1 MGELHNKQYICLQQ
15 PLIWFNTK
23 VIGNGLTIRMK
34 KTFELLIHGKI
45 YLQVYKLIHIEY
57 LITEDNIIKKT
68 EDNSIL
74 LSHMTR

>member
-1 MGELHNKQYICLQQ
+1 
-15 PLIWFNTK
+15 
-23 VIGNGLTIRMK
+23 MK